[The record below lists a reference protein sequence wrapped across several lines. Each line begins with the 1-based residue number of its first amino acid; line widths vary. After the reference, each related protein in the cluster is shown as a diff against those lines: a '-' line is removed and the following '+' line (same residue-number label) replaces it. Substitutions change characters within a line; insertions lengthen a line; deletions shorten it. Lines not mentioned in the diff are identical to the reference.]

1 MNTHHHHS
9 NGKRCVLHGSLASPT
24 DGPCAL
30 LLMGVFLCS
39 IQRFQDE
46 LQANS
51 AQRIFGHIVQL
62 DCHHPLENEHMS
74 YRPSCSYRGV
84 PRKSEHEAPL
94 SSGNALCYRFNHQLV
109 VENIWSS
116 TIPVKE
122 EKKNNTFFQMLQ
134 PQCFLQAILSHTT
147 PVLAS
152 RHSFLFM
159 SDQTGMKSSEAPWTL
174 YTTSYVTLSEFRA
187 PICPLLTFTVHVV
200 LPTRTHQSAN
210 LW

>member
-9 NGKRCVLHGSLASPT
+9 NVKRCVLHGSLASPT

-30 LLMGVFLCS
+30 LLMEVFLCS

-122 EKKNNTFFQMLQ
+122 EKKQYFFPNAAATMF
-134 PQCFLQAILSHTT
+134 PTSNMITYYTS
-147 PVLAS
+147 V
-152 RHSFLFM
+152 SFP
-159 SDQTGMKSSEAPWTL
+159 S
-174 YTTSYVTLSEFRA
+174 
-187 PICPLLTFTVHVV
+187 
-200 LPTRTHQSAN
+200 
-210 LW
+210 